1 MTTPRTTII
10 QFRNSIVGPL
20 EKQKGLAN
28 RFEVIET
35 TMQRNLAAIE
45 NKKLRQRNLNGE
57 TYLSESRLVQARR
70 ENAIAQLALNYVA
83 EGLTILLDAG
93 STTLSLARALRGSFQ
108 SLCIITNSIP
118 AALELSKTNY
128 KILLTGGEVGDSNL
142 ALIGS
147 AATKT
152 LKRYHA
158 DRAFLDRK
166 SVV

>member
-20 EKQKGLAN
+20 DKQKGLAN

-57 TYLSESRLVQARR
+57 TYLSQSRLVQARR

-83 EGLTILLDAG
+83 EG
-93 STTLSLARALRGSFQ
+93 
-108 SLCIITNSIP
+108 
-118 AALELSKTNY
+118 
-128 KILLTGGEVGDSNL
+128 
-142 ALIGS
+142 
-147 AATKT
+147 
-152 LKRYHA
+152 
-158 DRAFLDRK
+158 DRK